1 MQKDK
6 NEATQRVEEGINQL
20 VNGTIIVGVGIILC
34 CMTVT
39 KFTSGGVSGE
49 PMRFVSEGLF
59 VTGVGAVL
67 WVNGV
72 ARYLR
77 AALEIGYTDDSI

>member
-1 MQKDK
+1 MQKGK
-6 NEATQRVEEGINQL
+6 KGATQRVEQGINRL
-20 VNGTIIVGVGIILC
+20 ITGTVIVGVGIVLC

-39 KFTSGGVSGE
+39 KFTGGAAIGE
-49 PMRFVSEGLF
+49 PMRFVGEGLL
-59 VTGVGAVL
+59 VSAVGAVV

-72 ARYLR
+72 ALYLK